1 MHFHLLQHSP
11 HQGPARIADWLDS
24 MGHSHTVFH
33 LHDGELTPKLKDADG
48 LIVLDG
54 PEERQVDPAAPWP
67 RPENKLID
75 RALDGRKPL
84 LGVGYG
90 ARRIAE
96 ALGAV
101 VSGGTHAER
110 GWHRVHLAP
119 QSPFDLPE
127 VFEAFMWHRDIF
139 ALPEEALPLGG
150 SEASPMQGF
159 SWDAHRVIGLL
170 CHLEATPAS
179 VESMLAHRPA
189 LDSGPYVQSRPAM
202 LDDARRFDRQAPLL
216 DRLLSQW
223 LASVPR

>member
-33 LHDGELTPKLKDADG
+33 LHDGELTPRLADADG

-54 PEERQVDPAAPWP
+54 PDEGQVDPQATWP
-67 RPENKLID
+67 RDENKLID

-101 VSGGTHAER
+101 VSRGTHAAS
-110 GWHRVHLAP
+110 GWHSVRLAP

-127 VFEAFMWHRDIF
+127 TFEAFMWHRDIF
-139 ALPEEALPLGG
+139 ALPDDALPLGG
-150 SEASPMQGF
+150 SEAGPMQGF
-159 SWDAHRVIGLL
+159 SWDAQRVIGLL
-170 CHLEATPAS
+170 FHIEATPAS
-179 VESMLAHRPA
+179 AAAMLDHLPA
-189 LDSGPYVQSRPAM
+189 LGGGPYVQSRRAM
-202 LDDARRFDRQAPLL
+202 LADTRRFDRQAPLL
-216 DRLLSQW
+216 DRLLAQW
-223 LASVPR
+223 LASVRR